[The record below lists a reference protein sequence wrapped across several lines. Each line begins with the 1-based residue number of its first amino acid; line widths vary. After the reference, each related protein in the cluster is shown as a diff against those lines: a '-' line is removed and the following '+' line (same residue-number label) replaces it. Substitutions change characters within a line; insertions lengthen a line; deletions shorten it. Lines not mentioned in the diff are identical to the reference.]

1 MGVRAPNGKVYPNQA
16 QRHLLRKF
24 IAEKQEQCIEAG
36 IKPIR
41 FKLVDFRKWAPELN
55 KLGPPLRSAP
65 KWKNCWF
72 YHKKKRN
79 FYDFFYEKLRQD
91 SHAEKEVCGEKL
103 SKKRNVSGKVQ
114 QRKFIELLKQ
124 KRQESIAKGDEVTI
138 LTTQD
143 FENWTEILNK
153 LGQEY
158 PVEKWKMTWK
168 CMKQRKKASLHFNPG
183 DFKYFKEVGCGS
195 SDEFYLSDDDS
206 AEDIEDVLIKESNN
220 KDEKN
225 RQINSSEDAILL
237 GDDLN
242 KIYLNLCRICLKKRK
257 IMKCFIEGSYMNI
270 SYLDIYHEC
279 IGEAFK
285 LYDFCSMKICDLCE
299 KSLIISYQFRGICL
313 QTDTQLSY
321 IENYKEK
328 SLNSIENT
336 SEEEFKMQ
344 RKLISEEESDIS
356 SELEAFEEKSI
367 PEEIMLS
374 LDSLKEKN
382 IFLDMENPLQE
393 LHKGSQDAGNIIKN
407 IPENQKILKNKSYTK
422 NLKLKS
428 GISQISPND
437 SNSDKE
443 KDTDSKSSNNAKEV
457 NDFFNQTDSLVKTRR
472 LERERPNKK
481 QIALLRK
488 LVSEKQANCKRFAVL
503 DDRPVISDFKRWTSQ
518 LNALGPPKR
527 SLQKWKDCW
536 FIHKKKKNGFFE
548 FINRRRRKSEIGI
561 ELKRISNSPNARGK
575 MNKKQLEILEKFIQ
589 ERKTNSTGD
598 KVQIY
603 TKDFIDLRKT
613 LNKLGP
619 PYRTVNEWKYTWRHT
634 KKNAK
639 KNPKNNFAIDV
650 QELGCESSDAYYFT
664 NESSDFSSD
673 SELQTTSSI
682 TGTNENFGENKDSSD
697 SCTD

>member
-1 MGVRAPNGKVYPNQA
+1 MNISKGGVRAPNGKVYPNQA

-158 PVEKWKMTWK
+158 PVEKWKM
-168 CMKQRKKASLHFNPG
+168 
-183 DFKYFKEVGCGS
+183 
-195 SDEFYLSDDDS
+195 
-206 AEDIEDVLIKESNN
+206 
-220 KDEKN
+220 
-225 RQINSSEDAILL
+225 
-237 GDDLN
+237 
-242 KIYLNLCRICLKKRK
+242 
-257 IMKCFIEGSYMNI
+257 
-270 SYLDIYHEC
+270 
-279 IGEAFK
+279 
-285 LYDFCSMKICDLCE
+285 
-299 KSLIISYQFRGICL
+299 
-313 QTDTQLSY
+313 
-321 IENYKEK
+321 
-328 SLNSIENT
+328 
-336 SEEEFKMQ
+336 
-344 RKLISEEESDIS
+344 
-356 SELEAFEEKSI
+356 
-367 PEEIMLS
+367 
-374 LDSLKEKN
+374 
-382 IFLDMENPLQE
+382 
-393 LHKGSQDAGNIIKN
+393 
-407 IPENQKILKNKSYTK
+407 
-422 NLKLKS
+422 
-428 GISQISPND
+428 
-437 SNSDKE
+437 
-443 KDTDSKSSNNAKEV
+443 
-457 NDFFNQTDSLVKTRR
+457 
-472 LERERPNKK
+472 
-481 QIALLRK
+481 
-488 LVSEKQANCKRFAVL
+488 
-503 DDRPVISDFKRWTSQ
+503 
-518 LNALGPPKR
+518 
-527 SLQKWKDCW
+527 CW